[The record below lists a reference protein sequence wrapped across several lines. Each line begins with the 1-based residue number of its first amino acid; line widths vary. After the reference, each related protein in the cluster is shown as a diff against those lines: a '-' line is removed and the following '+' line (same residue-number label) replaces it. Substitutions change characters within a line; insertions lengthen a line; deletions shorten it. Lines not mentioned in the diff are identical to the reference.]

1 MTSLIDQ
8 HARRTNADFLIYT
21 TSFCPYCTAATRF
34 LEEVGMTWEEVNL
47 DTDHEM
53 LNEIKRITEHRTVPI
68 ILDVRKE
75 TPLFIGG
82 FDQLRPYLS

>member
-1 MTSLIDQ
+1 MTSIIDQ
-8 HARRTNADFLIYT
+8 HARRTNVDFLIYT
-21 TSFCPYCTAATRF
+21 TSFCPYCTAATR
-34 LEEVGMTWEEVNL
+34 LLDTLGQTWEEVNL
-47 DTDHEM
+47 DTNPEM

-75 TPLFIGG
+75 RPLFIGG